1 MRYCAGM
8 QVETIEGERVGPRRR
23 GVVALGALAVGIVV
37 ARCWPGL
44 GAEMAFAAGCGAC
57 AMGLLTRGWACRVAL
72 MMAVA
77 ALGAGVLVLRVETV
91 AVDGL
96 ARLTVGMAAGERVP
110 IEVEGVIAEVPRVD
124 AGRADPLGFGVG
136 RAASTR
142 FGMEIERVIG
152 EDGERRASGRVTV
165 WLGAIAADLAA
176 GERVRV
182 RGYFVAVAGPMNPG
196 ERDARLWA
204 AQDGLAGRVSVEAR
218 GLISAARVPPTAVD
232 RARSWMYGG
241 LGWLRR
247 GAASAFDAALG
258 EEDEAGRGPTGRTLL
273 GALLL
278 GRQDAELGPLN
289 DAFAR
294 LGLVHVLSISG
305 FHLVVMAQVVLVL
318 VRLTGDRGALEPVI
332 AAVLVVMYLLIVP
345 AEAPVVRSG
354 LIVLGLLLAESLG
367 RRYDRLNLLAWIAC
381 VLLLWRPMDAFEA
394 GFQLSF
400 GVTAALLWLGTR
412 TQERM
417 FPPRIRGLV
426 GDGRSDDPG
435 LRSWSALA
443 RGYVAGLVSSSVLAW
458 AVATPI
464 VLAHTGV
471 LSPLAALTSVV
482 MIPVFVVVLWL
493 GFLVLLLGVV
503 WPAAAGVLGPVL
515 GSLGEMVRWV
525 TIGLDEWPWMAV
537 DLPAVSPLWAMAATG
552 VVVWWFAGRGESV
565 RRWWASAAVMA
576 WLLLAMVAATAG
588 WRGRTASMTALS
600 VGSGR
605 AVVIEEQGRAV
616 MWGCGSRS
624 AGAVRRVVPRAVRG
638 LGLWRVRTVIVPSA
652 DAREWQGLAEAAAG
666 LDVSD
671 VLVTPGMLALAE
683 ERREHPLGRTI
694 GALRERGV
702 RVAVFGDG
710 DQLALGE
717 MTLTLRLTSDGTR
730 AWGDLVGPGDTRVL
744 LLGAL
749 KGEEAAGA
757 VGARGPAW
765 AVEWPE
771 HGGTAAGG
779 GGAAVVWTSG
789 AARGE
794 GAASAWPVERLV
806 TGRDGAVRLEMSA
819 RRARRFRTEPGL
831 FPGGGGVDQALEDGL
846 AGFVGR
852 LRQLLL

>member
-1 MRYCAGM
+1 M
-8 QVETIEGERVGPRRR
+8 QVEMIEGERVRPRRR
-23 GVVALGALAVGIVV
+23 GLMALGALVVGIVL
-37 ARCWPGL
+37 ARCWTGL
-44 GAEMAFAAGCGAC
+44 MPEWVFAVGCGAC
-57 AMGLLTRGWACRVAL
+57 VVALLARGVACRMGLIL
-72 MMAVA
+72 AVA
-77 ALGAGVLVLRVETV
+77 ALGAGVFVLRVETV
-91 AVDGL
+91 PLNGL
-96 ARLTVGMAAGERVP
+96 ARLAVGMAAGERVP

-142 FGMEIERVIG
+142 FGLEIERVIG

-204 AQDGLAGRVSVEAR
+204 AQDGLVGRVSVEAR
-218 GLISAARVPPTAVD
+218 GLITAARVLPTAVE
-232 RARSWMYGG
+232 RAQSWVYGG

-278 GRQDAELGPLN
+278 GRQDPELAALN

-305 FHLVVMAQVVLVL
+305 FHLVVMAQLVLVL
-318 VRLTGDRGALEPVI
+318 VRLTGDRGAVEPVI
-332 AAVLVVMYLLIVP
+332 AAGLVMVYLLIVP

-354 LIVLGLLLAESLG
+354 LMVLGLLLAESLG
-367 RRYDRLNLLAWIAC
+367 RRYDRLNLLGWIAC
-381 VLLLWRPMDAFEA
+381 VLLLWRPMDAFAA

-400 GVTAALLWLGTR
+400 GVTAALIWLGPR

-417 FPPRIRGLV
+417 FAPRIRGLV

-435 LRSWSALA
+435 LSSWAA
-443 RGYVAGLVSSSVLAW
+443 IMRGYLAGLVSSSVLAW

-464 VLAHTGV
+464 VLPHTGV

-482 MIPVFVVVLWL
+482 MVPVFVVVLWL
-493 GFLVLLLGVV
+493 GFLVLMLGVV
-503 WPAAAGVLGPVL
+503 WPAAAGVVGAVL
-515 GSLGEMVRWV
+515 GGLGEMVRWM
-525 TIGLDEWPWMAV
+525 TLWLDGWPWMAI
-537 DLPAVSPLWAMAATG
+537 DLPGVSPLWAMAATG
-552 VVVWWFAGRGESV
+552 VAVWWFAARGESV
-565 RRWWASAAVMA
+565 KRWWASAAVMA

-588 WRGRTASMTALS
+588 WRAQTASVTALG
-600 VGSGR
+600 VGTGR

-616 MWGCGSRS
+616 LWGCGSSS
-624 AGAVRRVVPRAVRG
+624 AGLVRRVVPRAVRG

-652 DAREWQGLAEAAAG
+652 SARDWQGLAQAAAG

-671 VLVTPGMLALAE
+671 VLVTPGMLAVAQ
-683 ERREHPLGRTI
+683 ERSEHPLGWALE
-694 GALRERGV
+694 ALRDRGV
-702 RVAVFGDG
+702 RVAAFADG
-710 DQLALGE
+710 DQITLGGLV
-717 MTLTLRLTSDGTR
+717 LTLRLTSDGTR
-730 AWGDLVGPGDTRVL
+730 AWGEVAGTGGSRVL

-749 KGEEAAGA
+749 KGDEAAGVVA
-757 VGARGPAW
+757 ARGPAW
-765 AVEWPE
+765 GVEWPE
-771 HGGTAAGG
+771 HAGTAI
-779 GGAAVVWTSG
+779 GAAVVWTSG
-789 AARGE
+789 AARGM
-794 GAASAWPVERLV
+794 GAARAWPEERLV
-806 TGRDGAVRLEMSA
+806 TGRDGAVRLEMGA
-819 RRARRFRTEPGL
+819 RTVRRFRTHPGL
-831 FPGGGGVDQALEDGL
+831 SAGSGGVDQALENGAAGL
-846 AGFVGR
+846 VGR
-852 LRQLLL
+852 LRELLF